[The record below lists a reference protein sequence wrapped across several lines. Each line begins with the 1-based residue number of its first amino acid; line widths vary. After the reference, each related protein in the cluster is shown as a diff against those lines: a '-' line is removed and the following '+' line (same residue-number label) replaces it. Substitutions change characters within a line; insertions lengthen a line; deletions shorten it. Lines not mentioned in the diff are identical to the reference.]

1 MKFLKDLAVIIIV
14 SVCFGAAIAHA
25 DNMMKAEFRTMAECL
40 SAIKSNSGQNLEVIT
55 DKTHEVSGFLSNGKG
70 FGCSRK
76 ESGTKGVYFEGWFM
90 VD

>member
-1 MKFLKDLAVIIIV
+1 MKLSKTLAVIIV
-14 SVCFGAAIAHA
+14 VPVCFSAAIANA
-25 DNMMKAEFRTMAECL
+25 GDMMKAEFRTMAECL

-55 DKTHEVSGFLSNGKG
+55 DKPQEVSGFLSNGKG